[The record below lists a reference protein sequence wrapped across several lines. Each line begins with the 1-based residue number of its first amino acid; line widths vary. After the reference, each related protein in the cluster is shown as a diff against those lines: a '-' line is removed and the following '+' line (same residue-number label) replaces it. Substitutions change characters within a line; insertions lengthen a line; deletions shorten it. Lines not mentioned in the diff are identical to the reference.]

1 MTLLFDPARF
11 TNLIWQL
18 NTALSWLLIL
28 LPATIALA
36 GYASLAQRSDDRI
49 RAWVQ
54 VITGSL
60 LALWLL
66 APWQPTDPAIR
77 AANATITLFTYGY
90 VLQDWLRELWRSSGL
105 PRWAH
110 WLVFVTFLATLL
122 CAAVM
127 GYQIY
132 LLDRP

>member
-1 MTLLFDPARF
+1 MTILFDPAQFPYLIRVLN
-11 TNLIWQL
+11 NLL
-18 NTALSWLLIL
+18 NWLLIL
-28 LPATIALA
+28 LPATIAIA
-36 GYASLAQRSDDRI
+36 GYASLAQRTDDRV

-60 LALWLL
+60 LTLWLAL
-66 APWQPTDPAIR
+66 PWQPTDTAIR
-77 AANATITLFTYGY
+77 ATNATITLFTYGY
-90 VLQDWLRELWRSSGL
+90 VLQDWARELWRNSGQ

-110 WLVFVTFLATLL
+110 WLVFVTFIATLL

-132 LLDRP
+132 RLDRA